1 MLETISSNKAQLV
14 VTANTQT
21 TWKVVFY
28 SQNKSHV
35 SVYKTITLCTSTMY
49 RVKVSWK
56 VNEASGSV
64 IQDVPFLMPIK
75 DHFEGIKSSIVENID
90 VRGHRKLVKDLVLFT
105 KDKKKL
111 DMNKTFE
118 EIFHSHDKS
127 VELELFTDFNPK
139 RSDRTNKRKR
149 ED

>member
-1 MLETISSNKAQLV
+1 
-14 VTANTQT
+14 
-21 TWKVVFY
+21 
-28 SQNKSHV
+28 
-35 SVYKTITLCTSTMY
+35 MY

-56 VNEASGSV
+56 VNQASGSV
-64 IQDVPFLMPIK
+64 IQDVPSGMSIK
-75 DHFEGIKSSIVENID
+75 DHFERIKSSIVKNID
-90 VRGHRKLVKDLVLFT
+90 VCGHRKLVNDLVLFT

-118 EIFHSHDKS
+118 EIFHTHDKS

-139 RSDRTNKRKR
+139 RSDRTDKRKR